1 VPLIITENPIK
12 SLQTK
17 IRRGSPLD
25 ISTLSKLGI
34 SSALAHYYLTSGWLQ
49 RLGRGVFALS
59 NDTLELN
66 ASVKFLADRIP
77 GLHVGGK
84 TALAWRGILH
94 NLSQRESLWLFGDL
108 STSLPRWFTGR
119 FAVTYLKRKLFSSRL
134 PHHFGLSPLPET
146 PDGPMVSE
154 PERALLEMLSEVGL
168 RVSVEEARNIMEGLG
183 SARPETLQVLLK
195 HCTRIKVVRLC
206 VSWAKELNLPWA
218 VAAGE
223 AIPTKLKRNR
233 SRWTSKLKDGTTLI
247 LKP

>member
-1 VPLIITENPIK
+1 MPLTTTGNPIK
-12 SLQTK
+12 SLQTQ
-17 IRRGSPLD
+17 IPRGSPVD

-49 RLGRGVFALS
+49 RLGRGVFALA

-66 ASVKFLADRIP
+66 ACLKFLADRIP

-84 TALAWRGILH
+84 TALAWRGVFH
-94 NLSQRESLWLFGDL
+94 NLSHRESIWLFGDL
-108 STSLPRWFTGR
+108 STSLPRWFLDR
-119 FAVTYLKRKLFSSRL
+119 FAVRYLKRKLFSITL
-134 PHHFGLSPLPET
+134 PHLFGLSPLPET
-146 PDGPMVSE
+146 PNSPLVSE
-154 PERALLEMLSEVGL
+154 PERALLELLGEVGL

-183 SARPETLQVLLK
+183 LPRPETLQLLLK

-206 VSWAKELNLPWA
+206 VSWAKELNLSWA
-218 VAAGE
+218 DSAAG
-223 AIPTKLKRNR
+223 AIPTRIKRNR